1 MNIGNSIMFSPGT
14 EVHIAKGDNTE
25 TPLISNAPLCVI
37 ISYDDYGIIVRA
49 TAGPALG
56 RKFYISRSTP
66 IVMMEV
72 D

>member
-1 MNIGNSIMFSPGT
+1 MNIANSIMFSPGT
-14 EVHIAKGDNTE
+14 EVHIMRGDNPDVRLLSVAE
-25 TPLISNAPLCVI
+25 RLVI

-49 TAGPALG
+49 TDGPAIG

-66 IVMMEV
+66 IIMMEV

>member
-1 MNIGNSIMFSPGT
+1 MVMANSIMFSPGT
-14 EVHIAKGDNTE
+14 EVHIMRGDN
-25 TPLISNAPLCVI
+25 PDMCLISIANRFVI

-49 TAGPALG
+49 SMGPALG